1 MASSEGIG
9 STSNELDTGRV
20 LNMASSITLASRQ
33 DLHPFYNYSCS
44 VAAYTIVGT
53 GPSVETT
60 VQTPEDGE

>member
-1 MASSEGIG
+1 
-9 STSNELDTGRV
+9 
-20 LNMASSITLASRQ
+20 MASSITLASRQ